1 MNGIRVR
8 GKESVKSPRRSTG
21 GKRLEQRT
29 VRKRKRERE
38 RTRGKYLCWCE

>member
-38 RTRGKYLCWCE
+38 DAWKVFVLV